1 MSLYTTKEAISDRLR
16 GRVTVGGSP
25 VPFAPALA
33 DNTLIERVLGQVE
46 ARINAKIGKIY
57 KLPLSLAD
65 SGTAQL
71 LASVVEKL
79 TCCEILMVHS
89 SGDEQAVAGTVGV
102 DRSYTGLLCRAGK
115 DELEAILDGSIPLT
129 GEETQLG
136 EEGVGATIAN
146 YSRSKTRSPITTR
159 ADAGDV
165 NW

>member
-25 VPFAPALA
+25 VPFAPQVA

-71 LASVVEKL
+71 LASVTEKL
-79 TCCEILMVHS
+79 TCCEILRVHS
-89 SGDEQAVAGTVGV
+89 SGDEQSVAGVVGV
-102 DRSYTGLLCRAGK
+102 DRSLAGNLCRAGES
-115 DELEAILDGSIPLT
+115 ELQEILDGSIPLA

-136 EEGVGATIAN
+136 EEGIGATIAN
-146 YSRSKTRSPITTR
+146 YSRSKTRSQITTR
-159 ADAGDV
+159 SDAGDIS
-165 NW
+165 W

>member
-25 VPFAPALA
+25 VPFAPSVA

-46 ARINAKIGKIY
+46 ARINAKLGRVY
-57 KLPLSLAD
+57 KLPLTLSDA
-65 SGTAQL
+65 GTAQL
-71 LASVVEKL
+71 LASVTEKL
-79 TCCEILMVHS
+79 ACCEILMVHS
-89 SGDEQAVAGTVGV
+89 SGDEQAVAGVVGV

-115 DELEAILDGSIPLT
+115 DELEAILDGSIPLA
-129 GEETQLG
+129 GEETQIG
-136 EEGVGATIAN
+136 EDGIVSISN

-165 NW
+165 AW